1 MNRKAAIQFLIQQLL
16 ADIPTAMMTATN
28 VLIFTNHFMPDYHIV
43 VAFFAEDSTEDCPVI
58 KIIRRNSH
66 RIDTTIIIIQE
77 DNMLIKLKTVITD
90 LYRKPINDIGD
101 IE

>member
-1 MNRKAAIQFLIQQLL
+1 MNRKTAIQFLMQQLL
-16 ADIPTAMMTATN
+16 ADIPTAMMIAKN
-28 VLIFTNHFMPDYHIV
+28 ILVFTNHFMPDYHIV
-43 VAFFAEDSTEDCPVI
+43 VEFFAEDSTEDCPVI
-58 KIIRRNSH
+58 KIIRRNDH
-66 RIDTTIIIIQE
+66 RIDTIIIQE